1 MSNTE
6 REAGENNT
14 REWGDEGCQPETLS
28 PKTVAKIA
36 EFASNHT
43 SENVERLRNDLVRV
57 LLEIVSYCCS
67 GKVCEF
73 SPVTVPRVDVGVVLT
88 IEERLSVR
96 VKMGDAEA
104 KHLFRREDPKDKV
117 ESRFLRLLDG
127 CAFLAAEGTADK

>member
-6 REAGENNT
+6 REAGENHT
-14 REWGDEGCQPETLS
+14 QEWGDEGCQPETLS
-28 PKTVAKIA
+28 STTVAKIA

-43 SENVERLRNDLVRV
+43 SEDAERLRNDLVRS

-67 GKVCEF
+67 GKVCAF
-73 SPVTVPRVDVGVVLT
+73 FPVMASCVEVSVVLT
-88 IEERLSVR
+88 IEERLSAR

-127 CAFLAAEGTADK
+127 CAFLAAEGMADK

>member
-6 REAGENNT
+6 REAGENHT
-14 REWGDEGCQPETLS
+14 QEWGDEGCQPETLS
-28 PKTVAKIA
+28 STTVAKIA

-43 SENVERLRNDLVRV
+43 SENVERLRNDLVRS
-57 LLEIVSYCCS
+57 LLEIVAYCCS
-67 GKVCEF
+67 GKVCAF
-73 SPVTVPRVDVGVVLT
+73 FPVMASCVEVSVVLT

-104 KHLFRREDPKDKV
+104 KHLFRHEDPKDKV

-127 CAFLAAEGTADK
+127 CAFLAAEGPADK